1 MSIKVMSRFETY
13 SIDQLLELVRNGRA
27 DVSKKAAD
35 EIRVRV
41 QSRRTQDALDTCP
54 RCEGVGSYC
63 DYIGVRQCGLCGGTG
78 KCQ

>member
-41 QSRRTQDALDTCP
+41 QSRRTQDALDTALVV
-54 RCEGVGSYC
+54 RDSSGVVTC
-63 DYIGVRQCGLCGGTG
+63 KVCGTG
-78 KCQ
+78 LGAE